1 MMEREDFADLTTY
14 HDQVDEEDETEG
26 EADAEQQEGETEG
39 EADAEE
45 QEALE
50 ELELS
55 EEVGG
60 KTEKVTVR
68 GSKEAVERIKSGR
81 MMQADYTRKTTE
93 LARQRDGMA
102 DAVRQA
108 VDQGRSRYVQ
118 QLETLRQAVVS
129 TIEPE
134 LRSVDWQTVAAEDP
148 EKYLR
153 LMARGQQMNAVLQQ
167 LDQQQR
173 QQIETQAREDHA
185 NLMERIH
192 ASQDEVART
201 IPEWSDG
208 FYSDMLST
216 VSQRYGF
223 TLEEVGQLID
233 PRMIRAMADLT
244 RLHKG
249 SDKREIA
256 RKRIQTAPLP
266 VTGGSPPATARGGS
280 NTLMQR
286 ARKSGSMSDA
296 AAALAARL
304 NKR

>member
-26 EADAEQQEGETEG
+26 EADAEEQEGEEPEG
-39 EADAEE
+39 DAEE

-108 VDQGRSRYVQ
+108 VDQGRSQYVQ
-118 QLETLRQAVVS
+118 QLETLRQTVVS

-134 LRSVDWQTVAAEDP
+134 LRNADWQTLAAEDP
-148 EKYLR
+148 EKYMR

-173 QQIETQAREDHA
+173 QQIETQAREDHGK
-185 NLMERIH
+185 LMERIR
-192 ASQDEVART
+192 ASQDEVAKT

-249 SDKREIA
+249 SDKRAIA
-256 RKRIQTAPLP
+256 QKQIQAAPKP
-266 VTGGSPPATARGGS
+266 VTGGSPPAPRSGS
-280 NTLMQR
+280 NTLLQR